1 MICSIMVTNLSL
13 LLQGGFF
20 IALLTTVCLWDI
32 RKRIIPDT
40 LCLSIALISLFSF
53 KPENLFGL
61 FVGVILL
68 IAALLW
74 GGVGGGDVKFMAANG
89 LVLGFYKGM
98 TALIL
103 GFILLLIFHAFIFI
117 IQKMRG
123 MTVPKSYPLA
133 PYLSIGCFVAYLI

>member
-1 MICSIMVTNLSL
+1 MVNNLSL
-13 LLQGGFF
+13 LQGGLF
-20 IALLTTVCLWDI
+20 ITLLTAVCLWDI

-40 LCLSIALISLFSF
+40 LCLSIALISLLSF

-98 TALIL
+98 TALML
-103 GFILLLIFHAFIFI
+103 GLTMLLAFHSLIFI
-117 IQKMRG
+117 IQKLRRG
-123 MTVPKSYPLA
+123 NVPKSYPLA